1 MYLNFSP
8 IIDQVNSLG
17 ITVTNEFLKTRFKML
32 FLMKER
38 VQKKEEK
45 MLFITELN
53 YLFASILACQ
63 LKKLLLNPYEMAL
76 LFGGDSINE

>member
-8 IIDQVNSLG
+8 IIDKVNSLG

-53 YLFASILACQ
+53 YFFASILGCQ
-63 LKKLLLNPYEMAL
+63 LKKLLLNLYEMAF
-76 LFGGDSINE
+76 LFGGDPINE